1 MHPTKC
7 LYVYLRLSPFNVQGH
22 WVQLYLRQIVSCTFD
37 RLLAEH
43 NMHTSHQQMNR
54 VFFYN
59 RCFSLTL
66 NLFSDMTLKNRQ
78 PQ

>member
-1 MHPTKC
+1 MTGFPTEMNIISFIFSMNSSLLSTEGKEAKNKLSKC
-7 LYVYLRLSPFNVQGH
+7 LGILSKTKKN
-22 WVQLYLRQIVSCTFD
+22 RSI
-37 RLLAEH
+37 
-43 NMHTSHQQMNR
+43 R

>member
-1 MHPTKC
+1 MPQILFKDFTRDQSWRDMAEKTD
-7 LYVYLRLSPFNVQGH
+7 QG
-22 WVQLYLRQIVSCTFD
+22 
-37 RLLAEH
+37 E
-43 NMHTSHQQMNR
+43 NMQTR

>member
-1 MHPTKC
+1 MVKPGNPSKVASIC
-7 LYVYLRLSPFNVQGH
+7 L
-22 WVQLYLRQIVSCTFD
+22 VSG
-37 RLLAEH
+37 AIEKIP
-43 NMHTSHQQMNR
+43 R